1 MIKLIVLITG
11 TLLFASCVVFPG
23 TRYKYL
29 TEEEKQRVV
38 LADAPVSSL
47 TKDGK
52 VWLVTVEQIQE
63 FLKAS
68 GKVLVYEYAS
78 FCESDC
84 CISPVAVESDCT
96 NAGIR
101 FCLVAVSYDGIFNI
115 PVRTTPILAIEPT
128 TLGKKIWKD
137 CSKAFFD
144 RLTGTT
150 WKTRG
155 YGRYYLFAGGTFRG
169 CYDNHQDALAN
180 TDSSD

>member
-1 MIKLIVLITG
+1 MTRLLIIIIG
-11 TLLFASCVVFPG
+11 TLLFASCVIFPG

-38 LADAPVSSL
+38 LCNAPIGSL
-47 TKDGK
+47 TNDGK
-52 VWLVTVEQIQE
+52 VWLVSVEQMQE

-84 CISPVAVESDCT
+84 CVSPAAVESDCT
-96 NAGIR
+96 KAGIR

-115 PVRTTPILAIEPT
+115 PVQTTPILAIEPT
-128 TLGKKIWKD
+128 ALGKKIGKD
-137 CSKAFFD
+137 CSKAFFNK
-144 RLTGTT
+144 LTGTT

-169 CYDNHQDALAN
+169 CYDNYQDAL
-180 TDSSD
+180 TSETHF